1 MPTHTS
7 TFLAKNKKLKINY
20 WRKNMENK
28 ICPIIKQICNKNCAW
43 YVKHQDLCAVILLTE
58 DVREIAEHIEAQQND
73 N

>member
-1 MPTHTS
+1 
-7 TFLAKNKKLKINY
+7 
-20 WRKNMENK
+20 MENK

-43 YVKHQDLCAVILLTE
+43 YVKHQDLCAVILLAE